1 MLAWTSSGGRGFQLG
16 WAGLGWETAVNLIGF
31 GEHRAHSA
39 GGGGVPSTSA
49 FRDALTDPRGLL
61 HTRCGRGEAEGVALF
76 LRMELGR

>member
-39 GGGGVPSTSA
+39 GGGVSLAPV
-49 FRDALTDPRGLL
+49 LL
-61 HTRCGRGEAEGVALF
+61 ETL
-76 LRMELGR
+76 